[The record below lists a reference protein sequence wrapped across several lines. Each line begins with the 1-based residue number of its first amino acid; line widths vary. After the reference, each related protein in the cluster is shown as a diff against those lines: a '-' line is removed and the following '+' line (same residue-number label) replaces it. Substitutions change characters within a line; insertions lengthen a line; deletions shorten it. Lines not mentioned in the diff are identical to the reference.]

1 MALNDAI
8 IFQILYGMYI
18 KIPAA
23 VTATGEKLLI
33 KYPWINNMKRCAGC
47 LDSCR
52 LQEYDI
58 RISGIL

>member
-1 MALNDAI
+1 MVVNDATV
-8 IFQILYGMYI
+8 FAKKNK